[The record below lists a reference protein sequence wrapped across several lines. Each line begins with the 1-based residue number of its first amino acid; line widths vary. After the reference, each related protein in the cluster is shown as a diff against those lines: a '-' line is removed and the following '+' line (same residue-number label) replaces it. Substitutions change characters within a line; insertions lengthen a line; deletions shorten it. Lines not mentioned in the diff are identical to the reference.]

1 MEIAIL
7 GERGQIT
14 IPNSFRKKFNLK
26 PKQPVLIDEIDGRL
40 VIIPAVV
47 IPREKI
53 KEIAREFTEK
63 EIEEFLKNNEISD
76 EEFEELKKIL
86 ENV

>member
-26 PKQPVLIDEIDGRL
+26 PKQPVLIDEIDGKL
-40 VIIPAVV
+40 VIIPAIV
-47 IPREKI
+47 IPKEKI
-53 KEIAREFTEK
+53 KEIAREFTDE

-76 EEFEELKKIL
+76 EEYKELKKMI
-86 ENV
+86 ENE